1 MDQIALPPLLINI
14 RILPP
19 TRDQLKPGF
28 DATEFAP
35 PPRAGPLAGRTAA
48 PRFLM
53 LGQPFSAKNAV
64 GIAVAFCG
72 VVRAPAPPFPPL
84 AQPLIVEF
92 RIVCAKAYLH
102 KNRA

>member
-1 MDQIALPPLLINI
+1 MAD
-14 RILPP
+14 RM
-19 TRDQLKPGF
+19 
-28 DATEFAP
+28 
-35 PPRAGPLAGRTAA
+35 AA

-72 VVRAPAPPFPPL
+72 VVRAPAPPSPPL

-92 RIVCAKAYLH
+92 RIVRAKPYLH
-102 KNRA
+102 QNRA